1 MDNGSAET
9 YSVGRF
15 YDTASY
21 SIGNSDGYTGCGNRD
36 FSFSYSPSSTGTL
49 VTNTDQQTFSLEAS
63 STDDF
68 SLGTYTV
75 TVTVSLA
82 SDSSI
87 TADYTFDVEVLD
99 PCLDTALTFTD
110 SSPNNME
117 VIIGSTGPFVR
128 YFNLLNSR
136 ATQNSDDGYCGD
148 YQCSMTN

>member
-21 SIGNSDGYTGCGNRD
+21 SIGNNDGYTGCGNRD

-49 VTNTDQQTFSLEAS
+49 VTNTNQQTFSLEAS

-87 TADYTFDVEVLD
+87 TADYYFDVEVLD
-99 PCLDTALTFTD
+99 PCLNTALTF
-110 SSPNNME
+110 
-117 VIIGSTGPFVR
+117 
-128 YFNLLNSR
+128 
-136 ATQNSDDGYCGD
+136 SD
-148 YQCSMTN
+148 

>member
-9 YSVGRF
+9 YYYGRI
-15 YDTASY
+15 YDTASR
-21 SIGNSDGYTGCGNRD
+21 SNGNNDGFTACGNRD

-49 VTNTDQQTFSLEAS
+49 VTNKDQQTFYLEAS

-87 TADYTFDVEVLD
+87 TAYYYFDVEVLD
-99 PCLDTALTFTD
+99 PCLNTALTF
-110 SSPNNME
+110 
-117 VIIGSTGPFVR
+117 
-128 YFNLLNSR
+128 
-136 ATQNSDDGYCGD
+136 SD
-148 YQCSMTN
+148 